1 MNEGPDL
8 SRVATLAGDPACARM
23 LSVLMGGMALTASEL
38 AREAGV
44 GLPTASSHLAR
55 LSQGGLVRVA
65 SEGRHRYFALAGP
78 EVAAMLEPIAGIA
91 AAHGPR
97 RVRPG
102 PRDGTMRKARVCY
115 DHLAGEKGVALFD
128 HLLRRGFVR
137 HEGEAVALTPGG
149 RRWFEELGVDVA
161 ALGGSRRPLCRTCL
175 DWSMRRPHL
184 AGTLGAATLEA
195 ILRHGWARRAAGS
208 RVLAFTPVGERAF
221 ARLVEGE
228 GAYCSSASV
237 PSSTE

>member
-8 SRVATLAGDPACARM
+8 SRVAALAGDPACARM
-23 LSVLMGGMALTASEL
+23 LSVLVDGMALTASEL

-44 GLPTASSHLAR
+44 SLPTASSHLAK

-78 EVAAMLEPIAGIA
+78 EVAAMLEATAGLA
-91 AAHGPR
+91 AAGGPR

-102 PRDGTMRKARVCY
+102 PRDGAMRKARVCY
-115 DHLAGEKGVALFD
+115 GHLAGEKGVALFD
-128 HLLRRGFVR
+128 HLLRSDLVR
-137 HEGEAVALTPGG
+137 HDGEAVALTPGG
-149 RRWFEELGVDVA
+149 RRWFEAFGVDVA
-161 ALGGSRRPLCRTCL
+161 ALDRSRRPLCRACL

-195 ILRHGWARRAAGS
+195 VLRRGWARREAGS
-208 RVLAFTPVGERAF
+208 RALAFTAAGERAF

-228 GAYCSSASV
+228 GGYCSSASV